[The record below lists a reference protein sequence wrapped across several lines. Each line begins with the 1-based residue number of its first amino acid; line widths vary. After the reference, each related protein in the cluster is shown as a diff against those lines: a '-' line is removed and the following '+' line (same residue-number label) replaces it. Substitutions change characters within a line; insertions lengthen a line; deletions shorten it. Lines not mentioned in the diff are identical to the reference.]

1 MIYVLRSK
9 KGIVISNLHIR
20 HFNNL
25 DEETQTKAQ
34 VLYGEH
40 VASANALIIVGENYN
55 QAIVYG
61 YLIISE
67 HNMTLSPYFEYFR
80 SNVLALEKI
89 DCKDEFYHSKCYKIV
104 DWAFDSSLKTK
115 SNLVEVFEQI
125 ALMYAVQ
132 NNRIYI
138 WMEYGNQITYFPI
151 AIDENKVLETYGF
164 IWRFSDLFM
173 TMNA

>member
-1 MIYVLRSK
+1 MFYGAN
-9 KGIVISNLHIR
+9 KGIDISNLHIR

-25 DEETQTKAQ
+25 DEETQTKAL

-40 VASANALIIVGENYN
+40 VANANALIIVGENYN

-89 DCKDEFYHSKCYKIV
+89 DCKDEFYHSKCYKI
-104 DWAFDSSLKTK
+104 FIIK
-115 SNLVEVFEQI
+115 
-125 ALMYAVQ
+125 
-132 NNRIYI
+132 
-138 WMEYGNQITYFPI
+138 NQ
-151 AIDENKVLETYGF
+151 V
-164 IWRFSDLFM
+164 
-173 TMNA
+173 